1 MYYLYLLRCSDNSLY
16 CGQTKD
22 LKRRIQEHNSEDS
35 KSKYTRS
42 RRPLKLIYIEK
53 YKTVSEAMKREF
65 EIKKMSKGKKEE
77 LIISLQNNLIFH
89 YDSFYINK
97 LFKSVRRQFPAIT

>member
-22 LKRRIQEHNSEDS
+22 LQRRINEHNGDNS

-42 RRPLKLIYIEK
+42 RRPVELVYFEK
-53 YKTVSEAMKREF
+53 YKTINETLKREF
-65 EIKKMSKGKKEE
+65 EIKKMSKAKKEM
-77 LIISLQNNLIFH
+77 LAKKNNSL
-89 YDSFYINK
+89 
-97 LFKSVRRQFPAIT
+97 